1 MNVIKKSVFWIC
13 LVLVCMVMVSCGN
26 KKGGT
31 TYMVVDLETGKAHY
45 TNDAPDLSD
54 DTCRTTQL
62 WLRWIPA
69 GTFTMGSPEDE
80 EGRLSEEVQ
89 HQVTLT
95 EGYWMGIFEVTQMQW
110 KLVTGQNPSSYQ
122 GDTRPMENVSYI
134 NIRGEKKD
142 WPSDGHKVDADSFLG
157 LLRSRTGLAFD
168 LPTEAQWEYACRA
181 GTTTALNSGKNLNN
195 SYGECPNLAEV
206 GRYNKNK
213 SDGKGGYGEHT
224 KVGSYLPNAWG
235 LYDMH
240 GNVEEWCLDYYDDY
254 PMSNVSGALALTD
267 PQGPELPKM
276 NLKKGVEIN
285 RVARGGFWNCNARD
299 CRSAT
304 RIYSRPSIR
313 YDFFGFRVV
322 LAP

>member
-1 MNVIKKSVFWIC
+1 MNVIKKSVCWIC

-31 TYMVVDLETGKAHY
+31 TYMVVDLETGKVHY

-54 DTCRTTQL
+54 DTCRTKEL

-69 GTFTMGSPEDE
+69 GTFSMGSPEDE
-80 EGRLSEEVQ
+80 LNRNSDEDQ

-95 EGYWMGIFEVTQMQW
+95 HGYWMGIFEVTQMQW
-110 KLVTGQNPSSYQ
+110 KLVTGQNPSHYQ
-122 GDTRPMENVSYI
+122 GDTRPVENVSYI
-134 NIRGEKKD
+134 NIRGEEKD

-157 LLRSRTGLAFD
+157 LLRSKTGLEFD

-181 GTTTALNSGKNLNN
+181 GTTTALNSGKNITDRKK
-195 SYGECPNLAEV
+195 CPNMAEV
-206 GRYNKNK
+206 GRYCDNCD
-213 SDGKGGYGEHT
+213 DGKGGYGEHT

-240 GNVEEWCLDYYDDY
+240 GNVAEWCLDYYDNY
-254 PMSNVSGALALTD
+254 PKSNVSGFLALTD

-276 NLKKGVEIN
+276 NLNEGARID
-285 RVARGGFWNCNARD
+285 RVSRGGFWNCGARD
-299 CRSAT
+299 CRSAL
-304 RIYSRPSIR
+304 RISCTPSLRHSI
-313 YDFFGFRVV
+313 FGFRV
-322 LAP
+322 AFCP